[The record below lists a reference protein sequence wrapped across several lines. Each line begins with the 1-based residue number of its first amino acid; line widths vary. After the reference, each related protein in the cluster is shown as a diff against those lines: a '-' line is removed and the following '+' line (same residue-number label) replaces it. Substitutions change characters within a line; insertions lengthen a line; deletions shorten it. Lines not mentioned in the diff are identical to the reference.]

1 MARGLCEI
9 VGRLKYWD
17 QQRSMTEEAVDP
29 PWMQYLTGIIP
40 AMESGQFADLL
51 ADVSILYCALT
62 AIFLLSSL
70 HSS

>member
-1 MARGLCEI
+1 
-9 VGRLKYWD
+9 
-17 QQRSMTEEAVDP
+17 MTEEAVDP